1 MCYGGCRGWVPLLDW
16 VWSGHRVLVGAEC
29 GGLCYIRSEG
39 SKGML
44 VPLDVTFLTMEF
56 LMEKYI
62 SNRINPL

>member
-1 MCYGGCRGWVPLLDW
+1 M
-16 VWSGHRVLVGAEC
+16 GAEC

-44 VPLDVTFLTMEF
+44 V
-56 LMEKYI
+56 EKYV